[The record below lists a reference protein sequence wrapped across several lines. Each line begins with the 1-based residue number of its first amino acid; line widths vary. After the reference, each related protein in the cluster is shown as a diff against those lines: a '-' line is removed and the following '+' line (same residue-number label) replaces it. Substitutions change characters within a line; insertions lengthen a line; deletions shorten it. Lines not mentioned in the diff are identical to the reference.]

1 MKEDKMVVKG
11 TKEQAIDL
19 FASNPDIEIKKVAE
33 LLNVHR
39 KTIENWRKDNNFH
52 EAVLTKFNIQLNG
65 RLGNTLLAL
74 EREALAGNVNA
85 IKLLLEYSGKYQ
97 KNVAIT
103 VLAPYEQWLNSKGSD
118 GNVKKAEDIHEG
130 VEDAEIVNDMPEFKD
145 LPPRTTKNNHLEVHK
160 ERQKLQNIAQKA
172 KSTANRNK
180 LRREQHKWL
189 KRAELAGIDP
199 LPRKRPTA
207 GQKKTWRDS
216 IVAKELQMKASK
228 SKKG

>member
-118 GNVKKAEDIHEG
+118 GNVK
-130 VEDAEIVNDMPEFKD
+130 
-145 LPPRTTKNNHLEVHK
+145 
-160 ERQKLQNIAQKA
+160 
-172 KSTANRNK
+172 
-180 LRREQHKWL
+180 
-189 KRAELAGIDP
+189 
-199 LPRKRPTA
+199 
-207 GQKKTWRDS
+207 
-216 IVAKELQMKASK
+216 
-228 SKKG
+228 